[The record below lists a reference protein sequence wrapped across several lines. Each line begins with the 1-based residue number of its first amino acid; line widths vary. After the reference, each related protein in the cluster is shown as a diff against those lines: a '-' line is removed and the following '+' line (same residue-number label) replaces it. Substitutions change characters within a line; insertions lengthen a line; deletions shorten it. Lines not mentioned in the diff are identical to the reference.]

1 MSEDKMFPRKLEPVY
16 FLEKI
21 DTNLL
26 LPYKEYFNTD
36 VSKKNI
42 RPQYFGHEPF
52 TGSLWYPFPFMFRDT
67 KFAHL
72 YNLPHLNKLKEVYTL
87 SIPLIEEIERIS
99 ELKIVKL
106 EINIMPPHT
115 KIDTHV
121 DKWGVLSKCC
131 RIHIPIQTS
140 PEVIFFANNEK
151 YYIPEGQIFEF
162 NNQIPHSVENKSDIN
177 RIHYVFDLVKEED
190 ILEFEKEISTS
201 LLLANS
207 YFGNW
212 KKSVR
217 AEWRNV

>member
-1 MSEDKMFPRKLEPVY
+1 VKIKMFPRKLEPVY

-21 DTNLL
+21 DASIL

-42 RPQYFGHEPF
+42 RPKYFGHEPF
-52 TGSLWYPFPFMFRDT
+52 TGSYWYPFPFMFRDT

-72 YNLPHLNKLKEVYTL
+72 YDLPHLKKLKEVYTL

-99 ELKIVKL
+99 KLKIVKL
-106 EINIMPPHT
+106 EINIMPSGT
-115 KIDTHV
+115 KIDTHM

-140 PEVIFFANNEK
+140 PDVVFFVGNNC
-151 YYIPEGQIFEF
+151 YSIPEGQIFEF
-162 NNQIPHSVENKSDIN
+162 NNQIPHSVENNSN
-177 RIHYVFDLVKEED
+177 LSRIHYVFDLVKEED

-201 LLLANS
+201 LLLANG

-217 AEWRNV
+217 TEWRNV